1 MKRFDLTYRPAWNLL
16 LITAGSV
23 LFAIGVQGIV
33 IHHQFIT
40 GGIYGAG
47 LFIYYK
53 TEMLSPGQWFFLLNI
68 PLFLVSWFF
77 VGRRFFFYSLYGVVI
92 VSLASEVIRLDFGI
106 QNQLYAAI
114 AGGLL
119 CGSGGGMVLR
129 SLGSGGG
136 LDIIA
141 VMLNQKFNLGVGKT
155 YIIFN
160 AVLFAFFISSF
171 GPDLF
176 IASLVLAFI
185 SATAIEYMLALF
197 NKRKIVYVI
206 SDHNLQISRAL
217 RDDLNQGATFIKAR
231 GVYSQLDK
239 LILMTVTNNIQL
251 KRIEQIVFTIDPNAL
266 FIVENTFNVIGAS
279 FSRRKV
285 Y

>member
-1 MKRFDLTYRPAWNLL
+1 MKQFDFTYRPSWNLL
-16 LITAGSV
+16 LITVGSV

-40 GGIYGAG
+40 GGLYGAG

-53 TEMLSPGQWFFLLNI
+53 IEMLSPGLWFLLLNI

-92 VSLASEVIRLDFGI
+92 VSLASEMIRLDFGI

-114 AGGLL
+114 AAGLICGAGGGL
-119 CGSGGGMVLR
+119 VLR
-129 SLGSGGG
+129 TLGSGGG
-136 LDIIA
+136 IDIIA
-141 VMLNQKFNLGVGKT
+141 VMLHEKFNFGIGKT

-176 IASLVLAFI
+176 IASLVLVFI
-185 SATAIEYMLALF
+185 SSTAIEYVLAMF
-197 NKRKIVYVI
+197 NKRKIIYVI
-206 SDHNLQISRAL
+206 SDKNLEISREL
-217 RDDLNQGATFIKAR
+217 RDDLNHGATFIKAR
-231 GVYSQLDK
+231 GVYSQQDK
-239 LILMTVTNNIQL
+239 LILMTVTNRIQL
-251 KRIEQIVFTIDPNAL
+251 KRIEQLVFTIDPNAL

-279 FSRRKV
+279 FSRRKI

>member
-279 FSRRKV
+279 FSRRKI